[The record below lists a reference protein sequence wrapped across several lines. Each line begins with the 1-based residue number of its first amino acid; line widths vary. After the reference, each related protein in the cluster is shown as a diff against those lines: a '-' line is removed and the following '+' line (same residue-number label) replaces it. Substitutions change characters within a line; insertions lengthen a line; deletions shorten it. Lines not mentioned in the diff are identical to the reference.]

1 MISNVYEIHKY
12 EHDRFQ
18 CVVTMT
24 NKYDEHKVIK
34 DTEEMNSML
43 SQEAKS
49 QGIRYIL
56 AIVSMSDKQDNA
68 QEKSESNKRTTIRL

>member
-1 MISNVYEIHKY
+1 
-12 EHDRFQ
+12 
-18 CVVTMT
+18 MT